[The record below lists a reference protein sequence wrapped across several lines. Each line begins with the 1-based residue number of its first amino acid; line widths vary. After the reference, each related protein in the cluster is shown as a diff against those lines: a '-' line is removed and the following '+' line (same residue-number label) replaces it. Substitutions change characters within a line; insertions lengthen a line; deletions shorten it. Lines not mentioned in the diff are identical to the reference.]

1 MGIDEREL
9 AVLAAHGGGDPGV
22 LVLVFLFVC
31 CVSPAFDRVCVFNVI
46 SRLIRVSSFG
56 ILTPSSHPLQSEG
69 DLSFDGELFVT
80 QEVSSAPLIQ
90 TTAVTGATPRS
101 QLLQADPVLNLP
113 GPSGDAGAVADV
125 PPANVA
131 VQPAAPPDVAVCR
144 SFTAVAAKPCAPHV
158 CDLHLIGRYWQLTV
172 VVILVSW
179 CWFSSLCAVNDNK
192 QELEQKQLE
201 DTVKLLKAI
210 LHYSSHHPSQT
221 NSPPHREDFS
231 FCPALLRVG
240 PLDPEQ

>member
-1 MGIDEREL
+1 MGASEDSLRLTVAALQHE
-9 AVLAAHGGGDPGV
+9 VLAAHGGGDPGV

-56 ILTPSSHPLQSEG
+56 ILTPSSHPL
-69 DLSFDGELFVT
+69 
-80 QEVSSAPLIQ
+80 

-179 CWFSSLCAVNDNK
+179 CWFSSLCAVKVYSQKLFHKGLKKSAGKPPYESTVDFMVG
-192 QELEQKQLE
+192 QPQAITDLAELYIKVCE
-201 DTVKLLKAI
+201 TVIEI
-210 LHYSSHHPSQT
+210 LAV
-221 NSPPHREDFS
+221 RDF
-231 FCPALLRVG
+231 
-240 PLDPEQ
+240 ETEE